1 MTKTQLHQLIKRN
14 YMEIQTNLRR
24 VSMTP
29 IIIYLLVG
37 ATAGILSG
45 IVGLGGGII
54 MVPALIFL
62 FGMNQH
68 QAQGTT
74 LAIMVPP
81 IGLLAAW
88 AYYSRGYVNLKIA
101 AYMAI
106 GFFFGG
112 LIGGK
117 IAVHLPGDVLAK
129 IFGIVLAIIAV
140 KMMISGK

>member
-1 MTKTQLHQLIKRN
+1 M
-14 YMEIQTNLRR
+14 
-24 VSMTP
+24 SP
-29 IIIYLLVG
+29 IVIYLLVG
-37 ATAGILSG
+37 AMAGVLSG

-62 FGMNQH
+62 FGMTQH

-88 AYYSRGYVNLKIA
+88 AYYSKGYVNLKVA
-101 AYMAI
+101 LFMAI

-112 LIGGK
+112 LVGGK
-117 IAVHLPGDVLAK
+117 IAVHLPNDVLSK
-129 IFGIVLAIIAV
+129 IFGIVLAVIAV
-140 KMMISGK
+140 KMILNGK

>member
-14 YMEIQTNLRR
+14 YLEIQTNLRR